1 MAKRT
6 LDIIGSSLALLLG
19 APLLGAIA
27 VLIWATSG
35 RPILFC
41 QERMGR
47 GFVPFRLFKFR
58 SMKMNTVGPSV
69 TAAADPRVTAVG
81 RVLRA
86 WKLDELPQFWNV
98 LKGDMSLVG
107 PRPELRGYVELYRD
121 RYSQILSVRPGIT
134 DPASIAFRNEEQ
146 LLARDPDPERLY
158 RETVLPQKLAL
169 AERYVAAPSLLIDI
183 RILLTTAWAVTRK

>member
-1 MAKRT
+1 
-6 LDIIGSSLALLLG
+6 
-19 APLLGAIA
+19 
-27 VLIWATSG
+27 
-35 RPILFC
+35 
-41 QERMGR
+41 
-47 GFVPFRLFKFR
+47 
-58 SMKMNTVGPSV
+58 MKMNTVGPSV